1 MFFFLFFYFFFF
13 SRFTDPPVMH
23 TSLHLLFISELS
35 WASNFRYEVKLKKKK
50 TSVLSADVC
59 SITADRRCFKT
70 TLRLFQQ
77 QIDVVFLLHLSD
89 NRYEQ
94 KFDAVWLEHTPRQ
107 GQKHSLLLLC
117 RCVSTAA
124 VTWRISVT
132 NEWNPLNELSTSK
145 TVKHVQ

>member
-1 MFFFLFFYFFFF
+1 MFFFSF
-13 SRFTDPPVMH
+13 STFSS
-23 TSLHLLFISELS
+23 SLVLLILRWCTHHSICFSFQNCPEHRISDMKWS
-35 WASNFRYEVKLKKKK
+35 WKKK